1 MEYNAVLK
9 CKRQIWEASNI
20 TEAKIKIQLATTN
33 SLRLHKDKLVLL
45 STLQMA
51 QVK

>member
-1 MEYNAVLK
+1 MEHWNTKERL
-9 CKRQIWEASNI
+9 WDASNI

-33 SLRLHKDKLVLL
+33 SLRLHKDKLVL